1 MVQNTAPENV
11 QCQKGGCCSAPYC
24 ALIIFALLILGI
36 LAVFFGFYNYKPEN
50 QAPVAYSSV
59 YPDLVASFGASPVEK
74 IYYNFGSDGKAA
86 MVFTKVLSLKGK
98 DLYVDLRGKIEVGLD
113 DTISEGTVVIGVT
126 RAECFKYCV
135 ADNVRILMPLDE
147 AAWEWRQS
155 IIRAQN
161 KAKRLSKSGAPSSPQ
176 LISPPTP

>member
-1 MVQNTAPENV
+1 MVQAPETR
-11 QCQKGGCCSAPYC
+11 QCVRGCCSSPFC
-24 ALIIFALLILGI
+24 GFVIFALLVLLISATYFI
-36 LAVFFGFYNYKPEN
+36 HQNYKSANE
-50 QAPVAYSSV
+50 APVAYSSV
-59 YPDLVASFGASPVEK
+59 YPDLVASFGKSPFEK
-74 IYYNFGSDGKAA
+74 TYYNYGSDGKAA

-113 DTISEGTVVIGVT
+113 DTLREGTVVVGVN

-155 IIRAQN
+155 ITGAQN
-161 KAKRLSKSGAPSSPQ
+161 KAKKLSSAGAPSAPQ
-176 LISPPTP
+176 MISPPTP